1 MTDPALARAASGSST
16 RLVVAVTDTAV
27 PDDTLE
33 RQLADAEGA
42 SYRHWDGAGDVGDVL
57 DGAHVVFTN
66 FVPLGPEELG
76 RLAEDAVL
84 IRYGIGVDNV
94 DLAAAA
100 AVGATVCNVPDY
112 GANVV
117 ADQAAMT
124 AVMLVRRI
132 REFDAALHRGETPVQ
147 AAFGAIPSLESRVV
161 GLVGAGRIAQL
172 TAARLQSFGCRVI
185 AFDPYADADGL
196 RERQIELVDWDT
208 LLVEADIV
216 SLHAPLT
223 DGTRHLFDDAA
234 FGALREGA
242 YLINT
247 ARGGLVDHDA
257 LIRALDSGRL
267 AGAALDVTEPE
278 PLPADHPLRS
288 YPQVILT
295 PHIAFYSTE
304 SMVRL
309 QSLAVDE
316 GRRALRGEPLR
327 CPVPLPTIG
336 GAEGT
341 RNGADA

>member
-1 MTDPALARAASGSST
+1 MTVPGVEAAAST
-16 RLVVAVTDTAV
+16 TTPLVVAVTDTAV

-33 RQLADAEGA
+33 RQLAEQEGA
-42 SYRHWDGAGDVGDVL
+42 VYRHWDGTGEVGAIL
-57 DGAHVVFTN
+57 DDADVVFTN
-66 FVPLGPEELG
+66 FVPLGPAELG
-76 RLAEDAVL
+76 RMRRGAAL

-94 DLAAAA
+94 DLVAAAEA
-100 AVGATVCNVPDY
+100 GVRLCNVPDY

-124 AVMLVRRI
+124 ALMLVRRV
-132 REFDAALHRGETPVQ
+132 REFDAALHRGETPTQ

-161 GLVGAGRIAQL
+161 GLVGAGRIARL
-172 TAARLQSFGCRVI
+172 TAERLRAFGCRII
-185 AFDPYADADGL
+185 AFDPFADADAL
-196 RERQIELVDWDT
+196 RAGQIEPVEWPQ
-208 LLVEADIV
+208 LLADSDIV

-223 DGTRHLFDDAA
+223 DSTRHLFDDDA
-234 FGALREGA
+234 FAALREGA

-247 ARGGLVDHDA
+247 ARGGLIDHDA
-257 LIRALDSGRL
+257 MMRALDSGRL

-295 PHIAFYSTE
+295 PHIAFYSNE

-327 CPVPLPTIG
+327 CPFPLPRV
-336 GAEGT
+336 A
-341 RNGADA
+341 GADQAGDQA

>member
-1 MTDPALARAASGSST
+1 MTVPGVEAAANT
-16 RLVVAVTDTAV
+16 TPPLVVAVTDTAV

-33 RQLADAEGA
+33 RQLAEQEGA
-42 SYRHWDGAGDVGDVL
+42 VYRHWDGTGEVGDIL
-57 DGAHVVFTN
+57 DGADVVFTN
-66 FVPLGPEELG
+66 FVPLGPAELNRMRRG
-76 RLAEDAVL
+76 AAL

-94 DLAAAA
+94 DLVAAAEA
-100 AVGATVCNVPDY
+100 GVRLCNVPDY

-124 AVMLVRRI
+124 ALMLVRRV
-132 REFDAALHRGETPVQ
+132 REFDAALHRGETPTQ

-161 GLVGAGRIAQL
+161 GLVGAGRIARL
-172 TAARLQSFGCRVI
+172 TAERLRAFGCRII
-185 AFDPYADADGL
+185 AFDPFADADAL
-196 RERQIELVDWDT
+196 RAEQIEPVEWPQ
-208 LLVEADIV
+208 LLADSDIV

-223 DGTRHLFDDAA
+223 DSTRHLFDDDA
-234 FGALREGA
+234 FAALREGA

-247 ARGGLVDHDA
+247 ARGGLIDHDA
-257 LIRALDSGRL
+257 MMRALDSGRL

-288 YPQVILT
+288 YPHVILT
-295 PHIAFYSTE
+295 PHIAFYSNE

-327 CPVPLPTIG
+327 CPFPLP
-336 GAEGT
+336 
-341 RNGADA
+341 RVGADQAGDQA